1 MEQLFLISFILNEKE
16 LTMFDLNSTQDKRKT
31 ILIIGINSF
40 LGSNL
45 AEFFNKDYRVVGT
58 YHKNNQHLPG
68 VLALPCDVLNKDEV
82 QLVLYAF
89 KPDIVL
95 YCVGLTSL
103 KDCSD
108 MPNSSDALNSAG
120 LFNVAEIAPR
130 YGSRVV
136 YFSSQFVFS
145 GANKNYNEMDNA
157 DIITHYGK
165 SQASSEFYLQKSSLN
180 YLIIRCSKLYG
191 RGVSPLRDTWFEL
204 LQKKIKNNQN
214 EAYDDFVQQGFVD
227 VYYLGM
233 VLKMCIDKNI
243 SNRLVHFSSQDSMTY
258 YEFARTYAEIFNESN
273 GLINKGKWH
282 FPILKSSSMERV
294 GEHLYY
300 KLDVLNIE
308 GLLKIKMPTIR
319 ESLELTLKRFSGNK
333 NPSKGVV
340 NKGEGLSFI

>member
-1 MEQLFLISFILNEKE
+1 
-16 LTMFDLNSTQDKRKT
+16 MFDLNSTMDKRKT
-31 ILIIGINSF
+31 ILIMGINSF
-40 LGSNL
+40 VGSNL
-45 AEFFNKDYRVVGT
+45 CEFFRKDYRVVGT
-58 YHKNNQHLPG
+58 YHKKNQPIPG
-68 VLALPCDVLNKDEV
+68 ILALPCDVLNKDEV

-89 KPDIVL
+89 KPDIVI

-103 KDCSD
+103 KDCAD
-108 MPNSSDALNSAG
+108 MPNASDALNSAG

-130 YGSRVV
+130 YGSRVI
-136 YFSSQFVFS
+136 YLSSQFVFS

-157 DIITHYGK
+157 DVITMYGK

-191 RGVSPLRDTWFEL
+191 RGVSPLNDSWFEK
-204 LQKKIKNNQN
+204 LQRNIKNNQT
-214 EAYDDFVQQGFVD
+214 AIYDDFVHQGFVD

-233 VLKMCIDKNI
+233 VLKMCIDKNVA
-243 SNRLVHFSSQDSMTY
+243 NRLIHFSSQDVMTY
-258 YEFARTYAEIFNESN
+258 FEFAKLYAEIFHESD

-282 FPILKSSSMERV
+282 LPILKSTSIERSD
-294 GEHLYY
+294 EHLYY

-319 ESLELTLKRFSGNK
+319 ESLEFTLKRLNGNRT
-333 NPSKGVV
+333 PAKGVT

>member
-1 MEQLFLISFILNEKE
+1 MEQLFFISFILNEKE
-16 LTMFDLNSTQDKRKT
+16 LIMFDLNSAQDKRKT

-45 AEFFNKDYRVVGT
+45 AEFFKKDYRIVGT
-58 YHKNNQHLPG
+58 YHKRNQQLPG
-68 VLALPCDVLNKDEV
+68 VLTLPCDVLNKDEV
-82 QLVLYAF
+82 QLVLYAI

-103 KDCSD
+103 QECSD
-108 MPNSSDALNSAG
+108 MPNASDALNSAG

-145 GANKNYNEMDNA
+145 GINKSYNEMDNA
-157 DIITHYGK
+157 DINTHYGK

-180 YLIIRCSKLYG
+180 YLILRCSKLYG

-204 LQKKIKNNQN
+204 LQRKIKTNQSA
-214 EAYDDFVQQGFVD
+214 AYDHYIQQGFVD

-243 SNRLVHFSSQDSMTY
+243 SNRLVHFSSQDNMSHY
-258 YEFARTYAEIFNESN
+258 DFARTYAEVFNEST

-282 FPILKSSSMERV
+282 FPILKSSSGERV
-294 GEHLYY
+294 DQHLYY
-300 KLDVLNIE
+300 KLDVLNME

-319 ESLELTLKRFSGNK
+319 ESLEFTLRRFNGNK
-333 NPSKGVV
+333 NPIKGVI
-340 NKGEGLSFI
+340 NKSEGLSFI